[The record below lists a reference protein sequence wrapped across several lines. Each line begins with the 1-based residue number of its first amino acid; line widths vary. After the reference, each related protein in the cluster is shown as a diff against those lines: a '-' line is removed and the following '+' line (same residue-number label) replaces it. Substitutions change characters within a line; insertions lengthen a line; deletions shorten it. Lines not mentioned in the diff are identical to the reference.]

1 MLRKPRWRTPR
12 PSNSIHQIDETSPT
26 GIELTEPIGNGI
38 VAPMTRCSVK
48 RKLFHFLT
56 LTIGLAIFSG
66 PVMAHHGSSV
76 YDTKL
81 ITYKGTVTDFQFMN
95 PHTEIW
101 FDVTGADGKVDKWT
115 GEAPSL
121 TTMSRLG
128 WNKTLFKPG
137 DQITFVGNVAKSG
150 AKIMRLRKVVFP
162 NGKETVMDRG
172 EDYAE

>member
-1 MLRKPRWRTPR
+1 VKIKHLGFLALMAVVSL
-12 PSNSIHQIDETSPT
+12 SSP
-26 GIELTEPIGNGI
+26 
-38 VAPMTRCSVK
+38 
-48 RKLFHFLT
+48 
-56 LTIGLAIFSG
+56 
-66 PVMAHHGSSV
+66 PVFAHHGASV
-76 YDTKL
+76 YDSTKL
-81 ITYKGTVTDFQFMN
+81 TTLKGTVTDFQFMN

-101 FDVTGADGKVDKWT
+101 FDVTGADGKAEKWT